1 MMDVYALFFPF
12 YFFSFSKILIIIHRY
27 ILIYVFFFYFVE
39 PITSIVG
46 EPEMFIDKDST
57 MNLTCVVRHSPE
69 PPTAIY
75 WTHDDEV
82 LNFWYINICIWNVC
96 MQIILC
102 SFVYMMEKKRIKYY
116 WSPLNIIIVTL
127 ILNQK
132 QSIFEFYIRYI
143 SLMTSN

>member
-1 MMDVYALFFPF
+1 MLFFF
-12 YFFSFSKILIIIHRY
+12 HFISFHFQKIILIIIHRY

-102 SFVYMMEKKRIKYY
+102 SFVYMMERKRVKLLITIKYY
-116 WSPLNIIIVTL
+116 NRNFNLESKTIHFR
-127 ILNQK
+127 ILH
-132 QSIFEFYIRYI
+132 
-143 SLMTSN
+143 

>member
-1 MMDVYALFFPF
+1 MC
-12 YFFSFSKILIIIHRY
+12 
-27 ILIYVFFFYFVE
+27 FFFYFVE

-82 LNFWYINICIWNVC
+82 LNF
-96 MQIILC
+96 
-102 SFVYMMEKKRIKYY
+102 
-116 WSPLNIIIVTL
+116 
-127 ILNQK
+127 
-132 QSIFEFYIRYI
+132 
-143 SLMTSN
+143 

>member
-1 MMDVYALFFPF
+1 M
-12 YFFSFSKILIIIHRY
+12 IIIHIRY
-27 ILIYVFFFYFVE
+27 ILIYFAE

-75 WTHDDEV
+75 WTHDHEV
-82 LNFWYINICIWNVC
+82 LNFWYINICVWNVC

-102 SFVYMMEKKRIKYY
+102 SFVYIWWKERESYIY
-116 WSPLNIIIVTL
+116 WSLLNIIIVNL
-127 ILNQK
+127 FLNQK
-132 QSIFEFYIRYI
+132 QGCMSFSYFTLGIWVWWY
-143 SLMTSN
+143 LVKN

>member
-1 MMDVYALFFPF
+1 MLFFF
-12 YFFSFSKILIIIHRY
+12 HFISFHFQKIILIIIHTFSFMC
-27 ILIYVFFFYFVE
+27 FFFYFVE

-82 LNFWYINICIWNVC
+82 LNF
-96 MQIILC
+96 
-102 SFVYMMEKKRIKYY
+102 
-116 WSPLNIIIVTL
+116 
-127 ILNQK
+127 
-132 QSIFEFYIRYI
+132 
-143 SLMTSN
+143 

>member
-1 MMDVYALFFPF
+1 MLFFF
-12 YFFSFSKILIIIHRY
+12 HFISFHFQKIILIIIHRY

-82 LNFWYINICIWNVC
+82 LNF
-96 MQIILC
+96 
-102 SFVYMMEKKRIKYY
+102 
-116 WSPLNIIIVTL
+116 
-127 ILNQK
+127 
-132 QSIFEFYIRYI
+132 
-143 SLMTSN
+143 